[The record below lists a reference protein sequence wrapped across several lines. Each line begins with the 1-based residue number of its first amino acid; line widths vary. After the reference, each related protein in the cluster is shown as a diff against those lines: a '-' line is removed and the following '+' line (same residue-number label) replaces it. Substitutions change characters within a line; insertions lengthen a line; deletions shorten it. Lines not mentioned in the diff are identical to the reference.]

1 MALYVLDKD
10 TENETFIFNNFIFSY
25 SNKDK
30 MLEITI
36 GNKLTCTTDINI
48 LCKKA
53 SQKIGALSRLLNH
66 LNDSQKRLIFNSITK
81 SQFNYCLPVCM
92 FGARTSNDM
101 ISKIHERVLK
111 LILND
116 HTSDFDTL
124 LQTIMIFVIT
134 IEHPNSDGSD

>member
-1 MALYVLDKD
+1 
-10 TENETFIFNNFIFSY
+10 
-25 SNKDK
+25 
-30 MLEITI
+30 
-36 GNKLTCTTDINI
+36 
-48 LCKKA
+48 
-53 SQKIGALSRLLNH
+53 
-66 LNDSQKRLIFNSITK
+66 
-81 SQFNYCLPVCM
+81 M